1 MYKAYITELKNVRP
15 HPNAGQLQLGDYFGN
30 TVRVEGE

>member
-1 MYKAYITELKNVRP
+1 MYKAYITELKNVRS
-15 HPNAGQLQLGDYFGN
+15 HPNADSLQLGNCFGN